1 MIKDAKISSFNRDHV
16 IKYIIDKKNEYPF
29 SVIDIGGSAGG
40 WSSKVVDAV
49 VDYNEADWHKE
60 RPEVKVFRGNICH
73 PNTWDDVLEYVK
85 INGLFDFCICTHTL
99 EDISNPAF
107 VCEQISKI
115 AKGGYIAVP
124 SKHREL
130 AYPETP
136 MFRGYVHHRW
146 IFTICGNSFV
156 GFPKIGYL
164 EKESSFDRVAD
175 CSDHCAD
182 LSFFWEDSV
191 KVDVINDDYL
201 GPTSEAVISYY
212 ERLKFDSYM

>member
-1 MIKDAKISSFNRDHV
+1 MIKDAKISNMNRDHV
-16 IKYIIDKKNEYPF
+16 VKYIIDKKSRHPF

-49 VDYNEADWHKE
+49 VDFNDAEWQKA
-60 RPEVKVFRGNICH
+60 RPEVTVFRGDICH
-73 PNTWDDVLEYVK
+73 PSAWESVFEYVK
-85 INGLFDFCICTHTL
+85 NNGLFDFCICTHTL

-130 AYPETP
+130 SHPETL
-136 MFRGYVHHRW
+136 MFRGYIHHRW
-146 IFTICGNSFV
+146 IFSVCDDSFV

-164 EKESSFDRVAD
+164 EKEPSFDRIAD
-175 CSDHCAD
+175 GSDHCSD

-191 KVDVINDDYL
+191 KVDVINGGYL
-201 GPTSEAVISYY
+201 GPSTEAVISYY
-212 ERLKFDSYM
+212 NRLKLDSYI